1 MPCADHRLD
10 TPEGGQTGQAGFR
23 HRVSHPSKTS
33 PRQQPYR
40 ITAAVALLPF
50 TGDAHLRGGWR
61 PSVGLDVVTR
71 ARSEEHRLGLGH
83 RPSRCSGSHRR
94 SHCLELR
101 RVEPLGHEDR
111 ETAWML
117 FHSGLPRRGR
127 SHQARTRSH
136 TARTVPGGSEPALLL
151 ATEVVG
157 GLCLLPAGA
166 VVQARTWLRLQRS
179 RRADLLE
186 RRGAPTREIRRP
198 HRDRRL
204 FRARSPPTD
213 SEEPAEHA
221 RSASRPLPSL
231 PSHTSE
237 EMRSGPARLQGVA
250 PPTSPLR
257 PRAVASTRSP
267 ASSMGLVSPSRTVS
281 ALPLPLTAIS
291 ARGHPVSRPGSRHR
305 GVDTVPGPVCPARGS
320 ASHED

>member
-1 MPCADHRLD
+1 MSRPLPEPTEADSFGQRLPHRCIAFRPRGFAPPRRFTPGHGVRACCIPEPDVRFDVCADHRLD

-40 ITAAVALLPF
+40 IAAAVALLPF

-117 FHSGLPRRGR
+117 FHTGLPRRGR

-179 RRADLLE
+179 RRAD
-186 RRGAPTREIRRP
+186 PPREEG
-198 HRDRRL
+198 
-204 FRARSPPTD
+204 RSD
-213 SEEPAEHA
+213 S
-221 RSASRPLPSL
+221 
-231 PSHTSE
+231 
-237 EMRSGPARLQGVA
+237 
-250 PPTSPLR
+250 
-257 PRAVASTRSP
+257 
-267 ASSMGLVSPSRTVS
+267 
-281 ALPLPLTAIS
+281 
-291 ARGHPVSRPGSRHR
+291 
-305 GVDTVPGPVCPARGS
+305 
-320 ASHED
+320 